1 MAFLV
6 TEKKDKFYI
15 KGVRTLSSDSGIKS
29 LANSTARKI
38 LYALAERPSYPAE
51 IAKKL
56 ALHEQIVYYHIRRME
71 RENMIY
77 VKNKSEL
84 GGALAKYYAPSESA
98 FAIELPFGEETLAE
112 IPFRKENPKLK
123 QFLYPFISA
132 GKFNA
137 SIVVGSPDPH
147 GLHQVRSRDGHYG
160 IDLALQLGQ
169 YSAIPEDFVAKLD
182 VDVRAE
188 NRYNQNLILVGGILT
203 NVITAEINKY
213 MPVRFDTENFPFR
226 KIISQNSGKSYT
238 EDNCGIIAKITSPFD
253 KDKSIIVLAGIRFA
267 GTKAAVLGLTRHYET
282 ILQKYSGEDNWGCVV
297 QGLDIDGDGKV
308 DNVRVM
314 E

>member
-1 MAFLV
+1 MTFLV
-6 TEKKDKFYI
+6 TEKKGGFYV
-15 KGVRTLSSDSGIKS
+15 KGVRVLSGAEGIKS
-29 LANSTARKI
+29 LANSTSRKI
-38 LYALAERPSYPAE
+38 LYALAEKPSYPAE

-56 ALHEQIVYYHIRRME
+56 KMHEQIVYYHIRRME
-71 RENMIY
+71 RENIIY
-77 VKNKSEL
+77 VKNKSER
-84 GGALAKYYAPSESA
+84 GGALAKYYSPRESA

-112 IPFRKENPKLK
+112 FPFRKENLKLK
-123 QFLYPFISA
+123 QFLYPFINA

-160 IDLALQLGQ
+160 IDLALIFGQ
-169 YSAIPEDFVAKLD
+169 YASIPEDFVTRLD

-188 NRYNQNLILVGGILT
+188 NRYNHNLILVGGVLT
-203 NVITAEINKY
+203 NVITAEVNKY
-213 MPVRFDTENFPFR
+213 LPIRFDTENFPFR
-226 KIISQNSGKSYT
+226 KIISDKTGKGYT
-238 EDNCGIIAKITSPFD
+238 EDTCGIIAKIASPFE
-253 KDKSIIVLAGIRFA
+253 KERSIIVIAGIRFA

-282 ILQKYSGEDNWGCVV
+282 ILQNYSGEDNWGCVV

-308 DNVRVM
+308 DSVRLL